1 MSDSA
6 ETELEMKHRN
16 KSGGGSSL
24 SSLPMMQV
32 EDELLSDSIRI
43 QETSKG
49 FLTPVVWSIL
59 ACEAAERFAYFG
71 FRAILVLYFKNALQL
86 SETTAIALFAYVA
99 SLAYFSPIIGA
110 LLADGSWGRYRTIIR
125 FASLYLVGLAILTV
139 GAFLHSNYKQGGT
152 DSSVATELS
161 ESELFQKRATTFT
174 GLFFVCIGT
183 GGIKPCVS
191 AFGADQVASQSK
203 GNESH
208 DDNTEHAADEGPS
221 SSLEV
226 QAFFAYFYFCINL
239 GALTS
244 IFLVPIVKA
253 RYGFG
258 FAFLAPTIFLFFAL
272 VAFLSKRKEYVHHVP
287 GQRGSLGSM
296 FWLCG
301 LLLHERIKEWW
312 RSPQSDYQSIQP
324 SPRTSP
330 PSVEQSNEWT
340 AQQLE
345 DANRTLQILP
355 VLSMLP
361 IFWMLYDQ
369 QGSVWTLQASRMHL
383 TFGIEPEQM
392 NVINPVEIL
401 LFIPLFDK
409 CIYPSIER
417 LMGRPFTHL
426 SRMAWGMLFCAISFF
441 VSGVLESVL
450 QAQAE
455 ANHDDV
461 DSDSNGNGNGK
472 SNISILW
479 QLPQITLLS
488 IAEILLSVTGYDF
501 CYSNSSSSCKA
512 LIMALFLMTTAGGD
526 FFAGILYNGLFQ
538 DMNRATV
545 MHVCGGLMM
554 LNLLLFLRVAK
565 WWNQCQA
572 ELQMTGTLLT
582 SSGGDEVS
590 MQQDEGMGGR
600 KSDVELT

>member
-1 MSDSA
+1 MSDSSAA
-6 ETELEMKHRN
+6 EIEMRN
-16 KSGGGSSL
+16 RKSGPS
-24 SSLPMMQV
+24 PPIIV
-32 EDELLSDSIRI
+32 AVPVDELSDMHI
-43 QETSKG
+43 QETSRG

-125 FASLYLVGLAILTV
+125 FGSLYLVGLAILTTA
-139 GAFLHSNYKQGGT
+139 AFMHSNKDGT
-152 DSSVATELS
+152 DSVGNELS
-161 ESELFQKRATTFT
+161 ESELFQKRATTFL

-191 AFGADQVASQSK
+191 AFGADQVLAQAATT
-203 GNESH
+203 GHDPAHRGSH
-208 DDNTEHAADEGPS
+208 DDTTEHETDEGPS
-221 SSLEV
+221 SNPEV
-226 QAFFAYFYFCINL
+226 QAFFAYFYFCINF

-244 IFLVPIVKA
+244 IFLVPVLKA

-258 FAFLAPTIFLFFAL
+258 YAFLAPTVFLFFAL
-272 VAFLSKRKEYVHHVP
+272 AAFLTRRKEYVHHVP

-296 FWLCG
+296 LWLCG
-301 LLLHERIKEWW
+301 LLLFQRIQKLY
-312 RSPQSDYQSIQP
+312 RPSQFGYRSIQP
-324 SPRTSP
+324 SPPRL
-330 PSVEQSNEWT
+330 EQSSEWT
-340 AQQLE
+340 AQQLQ

-369 QGSVWTLQASRMHL
+369 QGSVWTLQASRMQL
-383 TFGIEPEQM
+383 SFGIEPEQM
-392 NVINPVEIL
+392 NVINPVEIM

-409 CIYPSIER
+409 ITYPSIER
-417 LMGRPFTHL
+417 LMGRPFVHL
-426 SRMAWGMLFCAISFF
+426 SRMAWGMLFCAIAFF
-441 VSGVLESVL
+441 VSGVLESII
-450 QAQAE
+450 QDQE
-455 ANHDDV
+455 T
-461 DSDSNGNGNGK
+461 NGSVN
-472 SNISILW
+472 SVSILW

-501 CYSNSSSSCKA
+501 CYSNSSTSCKA
-512 LIMALFLMTTAGGD
+512 LIMALYLMTTACGD

-545 MHVCGGLMM
+545 MHVCGGLMI
-554 LNLLLFLRVAK
+554 LNLLLFLLVAK
-565 WWNQCQA
+565 WWDQCQA
-572 ELQMTGTLLT
+572 QLRAGTLA
-582 SSGGDEVS
+582 SSDEVLTH
-590 MQQDEGMGGR
+590 QEEVMGAR
-600 KSDVELT
+600 IKDSEVT